1 MKNMPNIV
9 QIATKDILYYEE
21 SKEEKL
27 LNFCDDHNIDRLPS
41 YNGKYKYIKREDK
54 FQKKE
59 IKEKETLKAS
69 KGSLDSQVMEKFSEE
84 EFIFVYRNNEL
95 MGIAYFC
102 DYNSGVIYEHLYQR
116 IYELETDIREL
127 LRKENLDSSDMVEF
141 IEQHPIFEKSSK
153 RHDPENIKSHRPFQN
168 SNLSE
173 LVNFLHDRSEF
184 SLKIDQSN
192 LTDLRNKV
200 MHEKQ
205 FVEHND
211 HQEDSMDY
219 DPETFKDFRRMV
231 RVLSESESKVRNHI
245 KLKEMD

>member
-1 MKNMPNIV
+1 MKNMPNIE

-41 YNGKYKYIKREDK
+41 YNGKYKYIKRGDK
-54 FQKKE
+54 FQKRE

-95 MGIAYFC
+95 IGIAHFC

-153 RHDPENIKSHRPFQN
+153 RHDPENIKSYRPFQN